1 MGHSNGL
8 LGHSAFGSFF
18 GLELFSAVKDNGL
31 GRHPP
36 DHVEATGVLGREM
49 MLGRPPRLDVASQHG
64 MITKACVLL
73 AQEIIFSRDIVAVAF
88 EAGASQLKTDQAG
101 LRRQPFPASDG
112 MRVRCLDVS
121 VKFYLKVKLLQREEQ
136 PLAPMASRE
145 PSKRVRNAR
154 RASERAKE
162 SDIDRSSFYL

>member
-36 DHVEATGVLGREM
+36 DHVEATGVMGREM
-49 MLGRPPRLDVASQHG
+49 MFDGPPRLGVASQHG

-112 MRVRCLDVS
+112 TRVRCLDV
-121 VKFYLKVKLLQREEQ
+121 
-136 PLAPMASRE
+136 
-145 PSKRVRNAR
+145 
-154 RASERAKE
+154 
-162 SDIDRSSFYL
+162 

>member
-1 MGHSNGL
+1 M
-8 LGHSAFGSFF
+8 
-18 GLELFSAVKDNGL
+18 V
-31 GRHPP
+31 
-36 DHVEATGVLGREM
+36 GREM
-49 MLGRPPRLDVASQHG
+49 MLGNPPRLDVASQHG

>member
-1 MGHSNGL
+1 MSDQGL
-8 LGHSAFGSFF
+8 AQ
-18 GLELFSAVKDNGL
+18 

-36 DHVEATGVLGREM
+36 GHVEATGVLGREVM
-49 MLGRPPRLDVASQHG
+49 SDGPPRLGVASQHG

-112 MRVRCLDVS
+112 LRSMSFRCECEV
-121 VKFYLKVKLLQREEQ
+121 VYKGQVTQ
-136 PLAPMASRE
+136 
-145 PSKRVRNAR
+145 AR
-154 RASERAKE
+154 GAAARADGTA
-162 SDIDRSSFYL
+162 